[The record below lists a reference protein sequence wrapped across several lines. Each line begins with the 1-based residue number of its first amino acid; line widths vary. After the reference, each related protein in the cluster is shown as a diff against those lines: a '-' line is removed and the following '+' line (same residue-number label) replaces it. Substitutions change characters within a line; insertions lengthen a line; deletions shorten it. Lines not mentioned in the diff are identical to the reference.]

1 MSNWATIAQVATAG
15 GTLILALATFSSI
28 RPSNRSVKV
37 AERSLLA
44 AQRPVLVPSREDDL
58 LKTIRFG
65 DGVIVR
71 VAGHGGVVEL

>member
-28 RPSNRSVKV
+28 RASNRSVKV

-58 LKTIRFG
+58 LETIRFG